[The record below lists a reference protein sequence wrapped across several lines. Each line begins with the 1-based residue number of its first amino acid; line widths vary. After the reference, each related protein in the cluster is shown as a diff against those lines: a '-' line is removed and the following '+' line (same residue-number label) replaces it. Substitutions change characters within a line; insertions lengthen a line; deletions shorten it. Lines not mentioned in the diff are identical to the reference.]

1 MSRPLQG
8 EADRSTH
15 NPGHRG
21 PQPQDSANSSKE
33 RRPGG
38 CGAGGGP
45 PSLLMV
51 RGMLWTVWSLTHEFV
66 SICSSTDVSEKLL
79 KPEMGAQGRQP
90 VSPPGSLEPPGPPGA
105 FSPAILAAGPQHTPV
120 RRPTGSTGSQGG
132 AAKGQVVRGPGGLGW
147 AEWGEGIFARCSQT
161 QGRLPPGLG
170 LTAVVRGDPGR
181 LPVGSPQTQ
190 SSSVPC
196 TPISPPGGGMGR
208 TPEQRTDAVSGLGP
222 WLQQDTRDR
231 NTGGVPGT
239 GRQSHQEHPVPRDG
253 GPGGHTAEA
262 CGAPTHPGYGAQP
275 GSPCK
280 RHTRELLSKNGSGF
294 PSHMGGRC
302 SGERRQE
309 AGSCS
314 PRSRAGSALQP

>member
-1 MSRPLQG
+1 
-8 EADRSTH
+8 
-15 NPGHRG
+15 
-21 PQPQDSANSSKE
+21 
-33 RRPGG
+33 
-38 CGAGGGP
+38 
-45 PSLLMV
+45 
-51 RGMLWTVWSLTHEFV
+51 
-66 SICSSTDVSEKLL
+66 
-79 KPEMGAQGRQP
+79 MGAQGRQP

-222 WLQQDTRDR
+222 MAT
-231 NTGGVPGT
+231 TGYP
-239 GRQSHQEHPVPRDG
+239 RQEHGWGPRHR
-253 GPGGHTAEA
+253 PSEPP
-262 CGAPTHPGYGAQP
+262 GAPCPQRWWPWGAHGRGVWSPNPPGIW
-275 GSPCK
+275 GSAWLPLQEA
-280 RHTRELLSKNGSGF
+280 HAGTSQQEWLGF
-294 PSHMGGRC
+294 PKSRGGEVQW
-302 SGERRQE
+302 GAE
-309 AGSCS
+309 AGS
-314 PRSRAGSALQP
+314 RQLQPQVPGRVCPPALKAARQHGTAVS